1 MNGIKIHI
9 VAVVFLF
16 LAACRESGQVR
27 VRDGYPSIY
36 PDYLDVTIPMNIAPL
51 NFMVRDS
58 VGQLR
63 VCIKGADDSIVVVG
77 DYKIQIPEKHWKAL
91 LHAVSGGD
99 LTVVVTAKMCGE
111 WVQYKPFN
119 WHVTN
124 DKIDPFLSYR
134 LIEPGYEVWNKLQIV
149 ERNIETFAERTL
161 ADNNLTDGRCMNCHV
176 HGNQDG
182 ALSMFHLRGGKGG
195 TILNRNGRLRKINT
209 KIDGMISNAV
219 YGNFHPSGRFG
230 VFSTNIIIPELH
242 AYRNKRLEVYDTAS
256 DLVVLDFDE
265 NRAILQPLLC
275 DSTTLE
281 TFPVFS
287 ADGKWIYFCSA
298 PAVPLPDSI
307 KSLKYHIC
315 RVAFDADKKEIG
327 ATVDTIWNAREM
339 NGSACH
345 LKTSPDGK
353 FLLYTVADYGT
364 FPIWHQEA
372 DLRLMNLE
380 TRTIDNLP
388 IVNGP
393 NSDSYHS
400 WSSNS
405 RWFVFASK
413 RDDGIYGKPYFCYI
427 DPSGKAHKPFVL
439 PQRDPEMY
447 DFMLKSFNIPEL
459 SSGPAPFDASDVERI
474 YKQKEAEP
482 FR

>member
-1 MNGIKIHI
+1 
-9 VAVVFLF
+9 
-16 LAACRESGQVR
+16 
-27 VRDGYPSIY
+27 
-36 PDYLDVTIPMNIAPL
+36 
-51 NFMVRDS
+51 
-58 VGQLR
+58 
-63 VCIKGADDSIVVVG
+63 
-77 DYKIQIPEKHWKAL
+77 
-91 LHAVSGGD
+91 
-99 LTVVVTAKMCGE
+99 
-111 WVQYKPFN
+111 
-119 WHVTN
+119 
-124 DKIDPFLSYR
+124 
-134 LIEPGYEVWNKLQIV
+134 
-149 ERNIETFAERTL
+149 
-161 ADNNLTDGRCMNCHV
+161 MNCHV

-327 ATVDTIWNAREM
+327 ATVDTIWNARE
-339 NGSACH
+339 NERFGVSSENISGR
-345 LKTSPDGK
+345 KI
-353 FLLYTVADYGT
+353 FTVHG
-364 FPIWHQEA
+364 
-372 DLRLMNLE
+372 
-380 TRTIDNLP
+380 
-388 IVNGP
+388 
-393 NSDSYHS
+393 
-400 WSSNS
+400 
-405 RWFVFASK
+405 
-413 RDDGIYGKPYFCYI
+413 C
-427 DPSGKAHKPFVL
+427 
-439 PQRDPEMY
+439 
-447 DFMLKSFNIPEL
+447 
-459 SSGPAPFDASDVERI
+459 
-474 YKQKEAEP
+474 
-482 FR
+482 